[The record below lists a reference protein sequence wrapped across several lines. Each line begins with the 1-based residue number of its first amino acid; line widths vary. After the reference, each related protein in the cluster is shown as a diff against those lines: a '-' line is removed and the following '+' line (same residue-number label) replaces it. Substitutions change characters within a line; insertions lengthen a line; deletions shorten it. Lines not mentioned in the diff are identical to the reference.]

1 MSLCQ
6 FLPQAREQIEQKCNA
21 NAKNFQFYVEFEIR
35 GSTVA
40 PKRSANDNKA
50 ENGKKRKQSEENTGT
65 VGDSGGDFSLL
76 VIKFV
81 D

>member
-1 MSLCQ
+1 MSLCHL
-6 FLPQAREQIEQKCNA
+6 LPQARELIEQKCNA

-40 PKRSANDNKA
+40 PKRSAKDNKA
-50 ENGKKRKQSEENTGT
+50 GNGKKRKQSEENTET
-65 VGDSGGDFSLL
+65 VCDSGGDFSL
-76 VIKFV
+76 VMIEFV